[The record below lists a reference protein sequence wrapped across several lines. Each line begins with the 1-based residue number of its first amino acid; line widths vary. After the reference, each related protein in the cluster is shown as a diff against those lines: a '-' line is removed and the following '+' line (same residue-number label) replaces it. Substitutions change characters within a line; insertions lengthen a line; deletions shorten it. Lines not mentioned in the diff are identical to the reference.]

1 MHINLGILK
10 YSAESLWDSLAHNK
24 IILEH
29 TEEVSVLV
37 DGEDVDAAGGQGLL
51 SAVGHAVGLG
61 DDPALA
67 RRDDVLPIGIDAD
80 TQHARIV
87 MSTQFTHT
95 EKKKKWRKNTI
106 RFRIPNVQQTFAT
119 AFHCVGGDGQNTTK
133 KYGTRSSEQID
144 AGRFET
150 LNSVI
155 YPLSSVY
162 DTRAHNRQKA
172 VAERKDESAR
182 A

>member
-1 MHINLGILK
+1 VPSL
-10 YSAESLWDSLAHNK
+10 SESLWVSLAHNK

-95 EKKKKWRKNTI
+95 EKKKNEKRKRKKNTI

-119 AFHCVGGDGQNTTK
+119 VWW
-133 KYGTRSSEQID
+133 
-144 AGRFET
+144 
-150 LNSVI
+150 
-155 YPLSSVY
+155 
-162 DTRAHNRQKA
+162 
-172 VAERKDESAR
+172 
-182 A
+182 

>member
-1 MHINLGILK
+1 
-10 YSAESLWDSLAHNK
+10 
-24 IILEH
+24 
-29 TEEVSVLV
+29 VSVLV

-95 EKKKKWRKNTI
+95 EKKKNEKRKRKKNTI
-106 RFRIPNVQQTFAT
+106 RLRIPNVQQTFAT
-119 AFHCVGGDGQNTTK
+119 VWW
-133 KYGTRSSEQID
+133 
-144 AGRFET
+144 
-150 LNSVI
+150 
-155 YPLSSVY
+155 
-162 DTRAHNRQKA
+162 
-172 VAERKDESAR
+172 
-182 A
+182 

>member
-1 MHINLGILK
+1 M
-10 YSAESLWDSLAHNK
+10 
-24 IILEH
+24 
-29 TEEVSVLV
+29 LV

-95 EKKKKWRKNTI
+95 EKIKMRKEKEKKTQFVLEFPTCNKHS
-106 RFRIPNVQQTFAT
+106 PPS
-119 AFHCVGGDGQNTTK
+119 GGDGQNTTK
-133 KYGTRSSEQID
+133 DTGLGPAS
-144 AGRFET
+144 
-150 LNSVI
+150 NSTPDV
-155 YPLSSVY
+155 SK
-162 DTRAHNRQKA
+162 N
-172 VAERKDESAR
+172 
-182 A
+182 